1 MSGYTGLV
9 VLVVLIVLVGLV
21 GLAGLAELAG
31 LAGSAFIDFF
41 QDKSQTDQ
49 SITEGSRPI
58 RMLAPS
64 LPVRAI
70 CPLMCHS

>member
-1 MSGYTGLV
+1 MPNLTGSNVRLCSGSNGK
-9 VLVVLIVLVGLV
+9 ISGLVGLV
-21 GLAGLAELAG
+21 
-31 LAGSAFIDFF
+31 GSAFIDFF